1 MVQVCLCFVAKGDMP
16 MPDTHSQDTFTF
28 KSRVE
33 GGGSATLNQ
42 WGANSDFGTLRS
54 VLLGPIE
61 NYKWLRTSSLSKK
74 TLRRGV
80 QFDPEV
86 ARAQHAEMVS
96 AYQSAGVEVHTHAPD
111 PHLPYQVYARD
122 SSVMTP
128 FGAIITHMSQY
139 WRRGENIRAIETYQ
153 RLGIP
158 IYDAVTAGTFEG
170 GDFNV
175 IEPGCV
181 LIGWE
186 GPEGRTM
193 EEGAR
198 QVAGWMEAEG
208 WEVMLADIDPYYVHI
223 DLMVVMLA
231 PKLAAVCTDC
241 TDPVIVD
248 WLRAKGIEIVEVP
261 FRETMALGCNVVAL
275 GGDRVLLPHGSTTLK
290 AKLKALGF
298 TIYDPELDMITQGGG
313 GVHCMCQS
321 LIRDPV

>member
-1 MVQVCLCFVAKGDMP
+1 MKDQAAEN
-16 MPDTHSQDTFTF
+16 FTL
-28 KSRVE
+28 RARRE
-33 GGGSATLNQ
+33 GGGSARLNN
-42 WGANSDFGTLRS
+42 WGANSDYGTLRS

-61 NYKWLRTSSLSKK
+61 NYKWLQTSSVSKK

-80 QFDPEV
+80 PFDPAV
-86 ARAQHAEMVS
+86 AKRQHAEMVS

-111 PHLPYQVYARD
+111 PHLHYQVYARD

-128 FGAIITHMSQY
+128 FGAIITHMAQW
-139 WRRGENIRAIETYQ
+139 WRRGENFRAIETYQ
-153 RLGIP
+153 SLGIP
-158 IYDAVTAGTFEG
+158 IYDFVTAGTFEG

-186 GPEGRTM
+186 GDEGRTQ
-193 EEGAR
+193 EQGAK
-198 QVAGWMEAEG
+198 QVASWMEAEG
-208 WEVMLADIDPYYVHI
+208 WEVKLADIDPFYVHI

-241 TDPVIVD
+241 TDPEVVD
-248 WLRAKGIEIVEVP
+248 WLRAKKIEIVEVP
-261 FRETMALGCNVVAL
+261 FQETIALGCNVVAL
-275 GGDRVLLPHGSTTLK
+275 GDDRVLLPEGSKTLK
-290 AKLKALGF
+290 DKLKALGF
-298 TIYDPELDMITQGGG
+298 EIFDPDLSMITQGGG